1 MQLKR
6 LLTGLISALSLLA
19 GATHAQDAYPSRPI
33 KLVVPQTS
41 GTDQVARMLAE
52 HLSNSLQQA
61 VVVDNRVGANGM
73 IAAVAVAKEKPD
85 GYTLMFGIVSQ
96 MTMNQL
102 VYKNVPYDGFR
113 DFTWIA
119 PVTDLAWLLVAS
131 KSSGIKTVNDL
142 YARAKAEP
150 GKLNY
155 ASSGTGN
162 MTHLSL
168 AMLASRAGLKMQ
180 HVPYKGAAPA
190 MTSVISGE
198 SDLLVMVTN
207 AVLPQIQSGNIVPL
221 AVLGPSRIKALPNL
235 PTFAESSS
243 AIALPKV
250 PGWTALV
257 GPSGMSDAVREK
269 LAQAVHSFL
278 NDPSV
283 KAKLLALSIEAIPGS
298 GAEFQRNSRSETDI
312 WARFIAEN
320 NILAD

>member
-1 MQLKR
+1 M
-6 LLTGLISALSLLA
+6 
-19 GATHAQDAYPSRPI
+19 
-33 KLVVPQTS
+33 
-41 GTDQVARMLAE
+41 
-52 HLSNSLQQA
+52 
-61 VVVDNRVGANGM
+61 GANGI
-73 IAAVAVAKEKPD
+73 IAAAAVAKEKPD

-190 MTSVISGE
+190 ITSLLSGE

-207 AVLPQIQSGNIVPL
+207 AVLTQIQAGNIVPL

-235 PTFAESSS
+235 PTFAE
-243 AIALPKV
+243 AGGAVALPRV

-257 GPSGMSDAVREK
+257 GPLGISDAVRER
-269 LAQAVHSFL
+269 LAQAVHGFL

-283 KAKLLALSIEAIPGS
+283 KARLLALNIEPITGS
-298 GAEFQRNSRSETDI
+298 GAEFQRSSRSETEV